1 MPLACAT
8 IALAPATGGQALAV
22 AMLALGQGVYGFAI
36 GAENANSLGY
46 RQSVTPDALQSRMN
60 STMRSL
66 NRAMIVAGAPIGGL
80 IADRIGYRPALWIAA
95 GGLLLVPA
103 VLAATPFR
111 RARHGELPIG
121 TAR

>member
-1 MPLACAT
+1 
-8 IALAPATGGQALAV
+8 
-22 AMLALGQGVYGFAI
+22 
-36 GAENANSLGY
+36 AENANSLGY

-60 STMRSL
+60 TTMRSL

-80 IADRIGYRPALWIAA
+80 IADRIGHRPALWFAV

-111 RARHGELPIG
+111 RARHGDAPIA